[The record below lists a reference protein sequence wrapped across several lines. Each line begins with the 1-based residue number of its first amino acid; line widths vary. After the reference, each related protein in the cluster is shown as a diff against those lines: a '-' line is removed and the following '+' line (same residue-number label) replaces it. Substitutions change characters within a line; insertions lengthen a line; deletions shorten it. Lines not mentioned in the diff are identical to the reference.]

1 MKAEEMTHLIEYY
14 FYNSDDTCIEPIYNG
29 KDKQV
34 IEHAQIELNAARNIY
49 NKAVVQKYNKE
60 NVLNPWID
68 LKVLE

>member
-14 FYNSDDTCIEPIYNG
+14 FYNSDDTCIELIGNG
-29 KDKQV
+29 KDEQV
-34 IEHAQIELNAARNIY
+34 IEHAQIELKAARNIY

-60 NVLNPWID
+60 DVLNPWID

>member
-14 FYNSDDTCIEPIYNG
+14 FYNSDDTCIELIGNG
-29 KDKQV
+29 KDEQV
-34 IEHAQIELNAARNIY
+34 IEHAQMELKAARNIY

-60 NVLNPWID
+60 DVLNPWID

>member
-34 IEHAQIELNAARNIY
+34 IEHAKIELNAARNKY

-60 NVLNPWID
+60 DVLNPWID

>member
-14 FYNSDDTCIEPIYNG
+14 PYNDDCTCIEPIYNG

-34 IEHAQIELNAARNIY
+34 IEYAQMKLKADRNIY
-49 NKAVVQKYNKE
+49 KKAVVQKYKEE

-68 LKVLE
+68 LKVIE

>member
-14 FYNSDDTCIEPIYNG
+14 FYNSDDTCIELIGNG
-29 KDKQV
+29 KDEQV
-34 IEHAQIELNAARNIY
+34 IEHAKIELNAARNIY
-49 NKAVVQKYNKE
+49 NKAVVQNYNKE

>member
-1 MKAEEMTHLIEYY
+1 MKAEQMTHLIEYY
-14 FYNSDDTCIEPIYNG
+14 FYNSDDTCIELIGNG

-60 NVLNPWID
+60 DVLNPWID

>member
-14 FYNSDDTCIEPIYNG
+14 FYNSDDTCIELIGNG
-29 KDKQV
+29 KDEQV
-34 IEHAQIELNAARNIY
+34 IEHAKIELNAARNKY

-60 NVLNPWID
+60 DVLNPWID

>member
-1 MKAEEMTHLIEYY
+1 MKAKEMTHLIEYY
-14 FYNSDDTCIEPIYNG
+14 YYNGDDTCIELIDNG

-34 IEHAQIELNAARNIY
+34 IEYAQMELKAARNIY
-49 NKAVVQKYNKE
+49 NKAVVQKYNEE

>member
-14 FYNSDDTCIEPIYNG
+14 PYNADYNCIEPIYNG

-60 NVLNPWID
+60 DVLNPWID

>member
-14 FYNSDDTCIEPIYNG
+14 FYNSDDTCIELIGNG

-34 IEHAQIELNAARNIY
+34 IEHAQIELNAARNTY
-49 NKAVVQKYNKE
+49 KKAVVRKYKE
-60 NVLNPWID
+60 EYVLNPWID

>member
-14 FYNSDDTCIEPIYNG
+14 YYNGDDTCIELIDNG

-34 IEHAQIELNAARNIY
+34 IEHAQIELKAARNKY
-49 NKAVVQKYNKE
+49 KKAVVQKYKEE

-68 LKVLE
+68 LKVIE

>member
-14 FYNSDDTCIEPIYNG
+14 FYNGDDTCIELIGNG
-29 KDKQV
+29 KDEQV
-34 IEHAQIELNAARNIY
+34 IEHAKIELNAAINKY

-60 NVLNPWID
+60 DVLNPWID